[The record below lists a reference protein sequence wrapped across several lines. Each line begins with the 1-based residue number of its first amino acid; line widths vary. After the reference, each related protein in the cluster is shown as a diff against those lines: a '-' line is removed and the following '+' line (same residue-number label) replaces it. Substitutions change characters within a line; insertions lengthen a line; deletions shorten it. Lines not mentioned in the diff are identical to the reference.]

1 LLESQHGKFVGRS
14 LVNPYWIKTDGVRL
28 AIIPRPRGQDW
39 LPDDISL
46 LQRAGIDV
54 VVSALTAAENEQLG
68 LVEESRCCQS
78 RGIEFLS
85 FPIEDRSVPN
95 SSAEFTELVNSVTD
109 FLRKGKAVAVHCRAG
124 IGRSSMI
131 VASALIHIGLS
142 TESAFRS
149 IEESRG
155 CPVPKHSR
163 AETMGRTAFFWIRFV
178 WKVSPPSASGGDTK
192 DQSSVGQYLGSE
204 FLRGCPA

>member
-1 LLESQHGKFVGRS
+1 
-14 LVNPYWIKTDGVRL
+14 VNPYWIKTEGVRL
-28 AIIPRPRGQDW
+28 AIIPRPRGHDW
-39 LPDDISL
+39 LPDDIDL

-54 VVSALTAAENEQLG
+54 VVSALTAAENEELG
-68 LVEESRCCQS
+68 LVEERQCCQS
-78 RGIEFLS
+78 RGVGFLS

-95 SSAEFTELVNSVTD
+95 SLAEFTELVNSVAG

-131 VASALIHIGLS
+131 VASALINIGLS

-155 CPVPKHSR
+155 SPVPDTDEQRRWVERHS
-163 AETMGRTAFFWIRFV
+163 
-178 WKVSPPSASGGDTK
+178 SGFDSFGK
-192 DQSSVGQYLGSE
+192 
-204 FLRGCPA
+204 

>member
-1 LLESQHGKFVGRS
+1 
-14 LVNPYWIKTDGVRL
+14 VNPYRIKTEGVRL

-46 LQRAGIDV
+46 LQGAGIDV
-54 VVSALTAAENEQLG
+54 VVSALTAAENQELE
-68 LVEESRCCQS
+68 LIEESRCCQS

-131 VASALIHIGLS
+131 SLP
-142 TESAFRS
+142 R
-149 IEESRG
+149 
-155 CPVPKHSR
+155 
-163 AETMGRTAFFWIRFV
+163 
-178 WKVSPPSASGGDTK
+178 
-192 DQSSVGQYLGSE
+192 
-204 FLRGCPA
+204 

>member
-1 LLESQHGKFVGRS
+1 M
-14 LVNPYWIKTDGVRL
+14 NPYWIKTEGVRL

-54 VVSALTAAENEQLG
+54 VVSALTAAENEELG

-109 FLRKGKAVAVHCRAG
+109 FLRTGKAVAVHCRAG

-155 CPVPKHSR
+155 CPVPDTHEQRRWVERHS
-163 AETMGRTAFFWIRFV
+163 
-178 WKVSPPSASGGDTK
+178 SGFD
-192 DQSSVGQYLGSE
+192 SSGK
-204 FLRGCPA
+204 

>member
-1 LLESQHGKFVGRS
+1 
-14 LVNPYWIKTDGVRL
+14 VNPYWIKTEGVRL

-39 LPDDISL
+39 LADDISL
-46 LQRAGIDV
+46 LQRVGIDV
-54 VVSALTAAENEQLG
+54 VVSALTAAENEELG

-78 RGIEFLS
+78 RAIEFLS

-95 SSAEFTELVNSVTD
+95 SAAEFTELVNSVTD

-131 VASALIHIGLS
+131 NIGVS
-142 TESAFRS
+142 TEFAFRS

-155 CPVPKHSR
+155 CPVPDTDEQRRLVERHS
-163 AETMGRTAFFWIRFV
+163 
-178 WKVSPPSASGGDTK
+178 SGFD
-192 DQSSVGQYLGSE
+192 SSGK
-204 FLRGCPA
+204 

>member
-14 LVNPYWIKTDGVRL
+14 LVNPYWIKTEGVRL

-54 VVSALTAAENEQLG
+54 VVSALTAAENEELG

-124 IGRSSMI
+124 IGRSSMV
-131 VASALIHIGLS
+131 VASALIHIGHS

-155 CPVPKHSR
+155 CTVPDTHEQRRWVERHS
-163 AETMGRTAFFWIRFV
+163 
-178 WKVSPPSASGGDTK
+178 SGF
-192 DQSSVGQYLGSE
+192 GS
-204 FLRGCPA
+204 FGK

>member
-1 LLESQHGKFVGRS
+1 V
-14 LVNPYWIKTDGVRL
+14 
-28 AIIPRPRGQDW
+28 
-39 LPDDISL
+39 
-46 LQRAGIDV
+46 
-54 VVSALTAAENEQLG
+54 G

-78 RGIEFLS
+78 RAIKFLS

-95 SSAEFTELVNSVTD
+95 SSAEFTELVNSVTN

-131 VASALIHIGLS
+131 VASALINIGLS

-155 CPVPKHSR
+155 CPVPDTDEQRRWVERHS
-163 AETMGRTAFFWIRFV
+163 
-178 WKVSPPSASGGDTK
+178 SGFD
-192 DQSSVGQYLGSE
+192 SSGK
-204 FLRGCPA
+204 

>member
-1 LLESQHGKFVGRS
+1 MLQSQHGKSVGRS
-14 LVNPYWIKTDGVRL
+14 QVNPYWIKTEGVRL

-39 LPDDISL
+39 LPDDIGL

-54 VVSALTAAENEQLG
+54 VVSALTAAENEELG
-68 LVEESRCCQS
+68 LVEESLCCQS

-109 FLRKGKAVAVHCRAG
+109 FLRKEKAVAVHCRAG

-131 VASALIHIGLS
+131 VASALIQIGLS

-155 CPVPKHSR
+155 CPVPDTREQKQWVERHS
-163 AETMGRTAFFWIRFV
+163 
-178 WKVSPPSASGGDTK
+178 SGFD
-192 DQSSVGQYLGSE
+192 SSGK
-204 FLRGCPA
+204 

>member
-1 LLESQHGKFVGRS
+1 MHSGCETPNQRLLESQHGKFVGRS
-14 LVNPYWIKTDGVRL
+14 LVNPYWIKTEGVRL

-54 VVSALTAAENEQLG
+54 VVSALTAAENEELG

-78 RGIEFLS
+78 IGIEFLS

-109 FLRKGKAVAVHCRAG
+109 LLRRGKAVAVHCRAG

-131 VASALIHIGLS
+131 VASALIRIGLS

-155 CPVPKHSR
+155 CPVPDTHEQRRWVERHSS
-163 AETMGRTAFFWIRFV
+163 GFD
-178 WKVSPPSASGGDTK
+178 SPGK
-192 DQSSVGQYLGSE
+192 
-204 FLRGCPA
+204 